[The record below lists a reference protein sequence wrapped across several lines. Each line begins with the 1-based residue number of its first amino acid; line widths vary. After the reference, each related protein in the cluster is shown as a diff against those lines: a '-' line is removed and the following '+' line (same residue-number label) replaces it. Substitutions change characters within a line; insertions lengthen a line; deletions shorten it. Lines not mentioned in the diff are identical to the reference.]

1 MGRIAGVTAEETRDR
16 VLTAA
21 AAVFSRRGYDGATT
35 AAICAEAGVSSGALY
50 GHFGSKAELFAA
62 TLRDR
67 GPSEVDRLLAFGG
80 TTAEVVEA
88 IGQQG
93 VALAHRRPAEGSL
106 LVEAIVAAKRHPDV
120 RALLTASFAE
130 GEQRFAGSLRA
141 GQDAGTIGAGVRTA
155 AVSRFVTM
163 LVLGSLM
170 VAALDLPDV
179 DDDDWAVLLHD
190 LVGRFGPRP
199 PTP

>member
-16 VLTAA
+16 VLAA
-21 AAVFSRRGYDGATT
+21 AAEVFSRQGYDGATT
-35 AAICAEAGVSSGALY
+35 AAICSEAGVSSGALY
-50 GHFGSKAELFAA
+50 GHFGSKAGLFAA
-62 TLRDR
+62 TLRSH
-67 GPSEVDRLLAFGG
+67 GPNQVERLLAYGG
-80 TTAEVVEA
+80 TTAEVLEA
-88 IGQQG
+88 IGERG

-130 GEQRFAGSLRA
+130 GEQRFTTSLEA
-141 GQDAGTIGAGVRTA
+141 SQASGAIDANVRTA

-170 VAALDLPDV
+170 VAALDLPAV

-199 PTP
+199 ATP

>member
-16 VLTAA
+16 VLAA
-21 AAVFSRRGYDGATT
+21 AASVFARNGYDGATT
-35 AAICAEAGVSSGALY
+35 AAICSEAGVSSGALY

-62 TLRDR
+62 TLRSH
-67 GPSEVDRLLAFGG
+67 GPNEVERLLAFGG

-88 IGQQG
+88 MGERG

-120 RALLTASFAE
+120 RELLTASFAE
-130 GEQRFAGSLRA
+130 GERSFTGLLES
-141 GQDAGTIGAGVRTA
+141 GQASGAIDPGIRTA
-155 AVSRFVTM
+155 AVSRFITM

-170 VAALDLPDV
+170 VAALDLPEV

-199 PTP
+199 PTT